1 MRTQYDRQFLDPVF
15 LQYGQEVYT
24 YSYIEKLRKEN
35 VCLKRENKPLYN
47 LIPQKGFQ
55 ERVLLTDA
63 EIKIIGGKRGGGKTA
78 IGLIEALPYISNPL
92 VRMYGFRKL
101 EDDVKRGIWRSSE
114 GIFTGFGTP
123 IKSSFTWEFPTGA
136 TFTMEHLQ
144 DPSKVADRFRGVE
157 MAYILL
163 EELAE
168 HTKDDL
174 SVMLTLLAS
183 NRNTVGVKSQFVATC
198 NPVGKSNQ
206 LRHLLDWYIDPDS
219 DTVIPERNGKKRYF
233 FHYGDKGLAKD
244 FAWGNTPEEVYNN
257 PNVKPKIDAM
267 IESSGGVYQD
277 YITSLCFI
285 EGSPLDNQILKAADP
300 DYMKRIS
307 AKGGKSTLNDIVG
320 VWRDIDEGD
329 SILSLEDMDNFFNNT
344 EQRNGFLRASADVAL
359 SGDFFVIFAMDG
371 NHIFDMIARN
381 KIEGNTLIAMVKDF
395 LSRNNIPEENFTYD
409 VNGLGYWLKGD
420 FPKAVPFN
428 NKMKSSDG
436 TRWNNIKSEC
446 ADIFV
451 RELQAKEWSID
462 DRLLNRTFIDKRG
475 HKFTLRE
482 RLIAERLAIKHK
494 TGSKYAFEIISK
506 DEMKTIVGH
515 SPDFIEGLFMS
526 ELVKKSK
533 KRAIVRRG
541 FSGGW

>member
-1 MRTQYDRQFLDPVF
+1 MKVQSDRQFLDPVF

-24 YSYIEKLRKEN
+24 YKYIEQLRRENVRLKKEN
-35 VCLKRENKPLYN
+35 KTLYN

-55 ERVLLTDA
+55 EKVLLADA

-78 IGLIEALPYISNPL
+78 VGLIEALPYISNPL

-123 IKSSFTWEFPTGA
+123 TKSTFTWEFPSGA
-136 TFTMEHLQ
+136 TMTMEHLQ
-144 DPSKVADRFRGVE
+144 DPRKVSDRFRGVE

-168 HTKDDL
+168 HTQEDL
-174 SVMLTLLAS
+174 NVMLTLLAS

-206 LRHLLDWYIDPDS
+206 LRHLLDWYIDPDT
-219 DTVIPERNGKKRYF
+219 DTVIPERNGEKRYF

-244 FAWGNTPEEVYNN
+244 IAWGNTPQEVYQN
-257 PNVKPKIDAM
+257 PNVKPRIDAM
-267 IESSGGVYQD
+267 IESSGGEYTD

-320 VWRDIDEGD
+320 VWRDIDD
-329 SILSLEDMDNFFNNT
+329 TDAILTIDDMDRFFSNS
-344 EQRNGFLRASADVAL
+344 EQRNGFLRAAADIAL

-371 NHIFDMIARN
+371 NHIFDMEARN
-381 KIEGNTLIAMVKDF
+381 KIEGHTLITLVKDF
-395 LSRNNIPEENFTYD
+395 LVRNNIPEEQFTYD
-409 VNGLGYWLKGD
+409 VNGLGFWLKGD

-428 NKMKSSDG
+428 NKMRSTDP
-436 TRWNNIKSEC
+436 TRWNSIKSEC
-446 ADIFV
+446 ADLFA
-451 RELQAKEWSID
+451 REIQANEWSID
-462 DRLLNRTFIDKRG
+462 DTLLNKSFIDKKG
-475 HKFTLRE
+475 YKFTLKD
-482 RLIAERLAIKHK
+482 RLIAERLAIKNK
-494 TGSKYAFEIISK
+494 ETSKYAFELISK
-506 DEMKTIVGH
+506 DEMKVIVGH
-515 SPDFIEGLFMS
+515 SPDFIEAIFMS
-526 ELVKKSK
+526 GLVKKPK
-533 KRAIVRRG
+533 KKQLIRRG
-541 FSGGW
+541 FNGAW